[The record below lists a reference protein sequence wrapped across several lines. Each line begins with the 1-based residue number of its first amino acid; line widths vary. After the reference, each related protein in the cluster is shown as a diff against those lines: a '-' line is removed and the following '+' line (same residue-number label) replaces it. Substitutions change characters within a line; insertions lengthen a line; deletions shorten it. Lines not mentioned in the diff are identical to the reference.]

1 MQTLP
6 DAKTVRCPGLWYFAE
21 KEKRPVYYTH
31 FFYRRD
37 LLEEMKDSLYSEGLV
52 FRYSSKPYNNLAAT
66 RKNFEQNYLLDYLR
80 HPLIEDQSHFSSG
93 IHILG
98 NYIIAFSPLLRFYQM
113 SGDKNQYIRLK
124 SLLQSILDYSTTPRR
139 IANVEMNKYVKL
151 MDAIFAYI
159 DEMRMFNLTKRQLI
173 CFGSGALIGVP
184 LFFLRKEYQK
194 LIDGV
199 DYDAIQFFDIH

>member
-1 MQTLP
+1 M
-6 DAKTVRCPGLWYFAE
+6 
-21 KEKRPVYYTH
+21 
-31 FFYRRD
+31 
-37 LLEEMKDSLYSEGLV
+37 
-52 FRYSSKPYNNLAAT
+52 
-66 RKNFEQNYLLDYLR
+66 
-80 HPLIEDQSHFSSG
+80 IEDQSHFSSG

-159 DEMRMFNLTKRQLI
+159 DEMRKKGGPF
-173 CFGSGALIGVP
+173 
-184 LFFLRKEYQK
+184 
-194 LIDGV
+194 
-199 DYDAIQFFDIH
+199 

>member
-1 MQTLP
+1 M
-6 DAKTVRCPGLWYFAE
+6 
-21 KEKRPVYYTH
+21 
-31 FFYRRD
+31 
-37 LLEEMKDSLYSEGLV
+37 
-52 FRYSSKPYNNLAAT
+52 
-66 RKNFEQNYLLDYLR
+66 
-80 HPLIEDQSHFSSG
+80 IEDQSHFSSG

-159 DEMRMFNLTKRQLI
+159 DEMRKKGGPFKQGKDM
-173 CFGSGALIGVP
+173 
-184 LFFLRKEYQK
+184 RKEYQK

>member
-1 MQTLP
+1 M
-6 DAKTVRCPGLWYFAE
+6 AGSGNRCANASGCKDGEMSWIVVFCR

-124 SLLQSILDYSTTPRR
+124 SLLQSILDYSTPP
-139 IANVEMNKYVKL
+139 E
-151 MDAIFAYI
+151 
-159 DEMRMFNLTKRQLI
+159 
-173 CFGSGALIGVP
+173 GSQMW
-184 LFFLRKEYQK
+184 R
-194 LIDGV
+194 
-199 DYDAIQFFDIH
+199 